1 MSIRRRFDWR
11 LIPSFAACVVLAAF
25 VALAGIAATGAETT
39 ANSGT
44 IRGVLLDAKCSPNA
58 ELRMVPSPNPHFEGG
73 MLWAYTHTRECLL
86 MPACQRSGYGVFT
99 NDNDKFLVFDA
110 AGSQKA
116 LALIQASKKLDDFRV
131 EVTGEVQ
138 GDKIKVAS
146 LKLLP

>member
-1 MSIRRRFDWR
+1 MSIRPLFDWR
-11 LIPSFAACVVLAAF
+11 LVPLFAALLVLA
-25 VALAGIAATGAETT
+25 VMAATGAENA
-39 ANSGT
+39 ANPGA
-44 IRGVLLDAKCSPNA
+44 IRGVLLDTKCSLNA
-58 ELRMVPSPNPHFEGG
+58 ETRMVPSPNPHFEGG

-99 NDNDKFLVFDA
+99 YDNDKFLAFDA

-116 LALIQASKKLDDFRV
+116 LALIQASKKPDDIRI

-138 GDKIKVAS
+138 GGKIKVAT